1 MPKRIIL
8 LLCICIIFLPRLASG
23 NDLESRIRAMEE
35 TLKQQQKTIQEQQK
49 IIEEM
54 KKQVRPPSVV
64 ETKEPEQKA
73 TPAQVAEA
81 PQPEQRSSDDQKS
94 GKVLGLFGGSIMTN
108 PYISLVLNTFAL
120 GSNEKTDQLRNQ
132 GIPGYI
138 DTGLDVQNG
147 FNGDAELL
155 LFAPVDPYFNLY
167 ATIPI
172 SFSGEVELEEAY
184 FLTTSLPAG
193 NQIKGGKFRSGF
205 SRYNAQHPHVWDF
218 ANTNLPYRAFFGEE
232 GLDEPGIQYSYLLPL
247 SFYTLIGVEGLQGD
261 NPTLFGEDAAN
272 GPHAFTGFARTSF
285 DIGDFSTLLLGASV
299 VTGKTQ
305 TDTVQP
311 NSVFTGNSTL
321 YDLELYYKW
330 KPSRDQSF
338 SIQSEY
344 MLRDQHGNLQ
354 YLDPDALSSLSR
366 DQDGFYVQAVYQWGR
381 WRFGARYDLLS
392 IFKDEYLLEGQ
403 QQNFDPRPWRAS
415 AMIEWNLSEF
425 ARLRVQYDYDMSS
438 GSGTPTNLFF
448 LQAIF
453 GIGAH
458 AAHSF

>member
-8 LLCICIIFLPRLASG
+8 LLCICSIFLPRLASG
-23 NDLESRIRAMEE
+23 NDLESRIRVMEE
-35 TLKQQQKTIQEQQK
+35 TLKQQQKTIEEQQTV
-49 IIEEM
+49 IEEM
-54 KKQVRPPSVV
+54 KKQIKQISVV
-64 ETKEPEQKA
+64 ESQEPGQK
-73 TPAQVAEA
+73 PPGEFVAES
-81 PQPEQRSSDDQKS
+81 PQPEQKPSDDQKS
-94 GKVLGLFGGSIMTN
+94 GKVLGLFGGSIMNN
-108 PYISLVLNTFAL
+108 PNISLVLNTFAL
-120 GSNEKTDQLRNQ
+120 GSNETTDQLQNQ
-132 GIPGYI
+132 GIPGYTT
-138 DTGLDVQNG
+138 TGLDARNG
-147 FNGDAELL
+147 FNGDAELY

-167 ATIPI
+167 STIPI

-184 FLTTSLPAG
+184 FVTTALPEG

-205 SRYNAQHPHVWDF
+205 SRFNAQHEHAWDF
-218 ANTNLPYRAFFGEE
+218 TDTALPYRAFLGDE
-232 GLDEPGIQYSYLLPL
+232 GLVEPGIQYTYLLPL
-247 SFYTLIGVEGLQGD
+247 SIYTLVGAEVLQGD

-272 GPHAFTGFARTSF
+272 GPHAFTGFAKTSF

-311 NSVFTGNSTL
+311 NSIFTGNSTL

-330 KPSRDQSF
+330 KPSRNQSF

-344 MLRDQHGNLQ
+344 MLRNQHGDLQ
-354 YLDPDALSSLSR
+354 NLDPDTLSSLSR
-366 DQDGFYVQAVYQWGR
+366 DQDGFYVQAVYQWER
-381 WRFGARYDLLS
+381 WRFGARYDVMSLL
-392 IFKDEYLLEGQ
+392 KDAYLLADQ
-403 QQNFDPRPWRAS
+403 QQNFGSRPWRAS

-425 ARLRVQYDYDMSS
+425 ARLRLQYDYDMSS
-438 GSGTPTNLFF
+438 GQGTPNNQVF